1 MTIKDLKPRE
11 GNVDLVVDVV
21 SIGDVREFEKF
32 GKPGKVASATV
43 KDETGEVKL
52 TLWNEQIDQIKVGN
66 KVHITNGYVNEYQG
80 EIQLTTG
87 KFGKMEV
94 VDGGSDRPAD

>member
-52 TLWNEQIDQIKVGN
+52 TLWKLKLQHLK
-66 KVHITNGYVNEYQG
+66 
-80 EIQLTTG
+80 
-87 KFGKMEV
+87 
-94 VDGGSDRPAD
+94 